1 MEKQNGGESTGK
13 VRLRGPRFSWTVW
26 ANQADPRLGKKN
38 TLHRIHT
45 LLVVQPNTTGAL
57 PNI

>member
-26 ANQADPRLGKKN
+26 ANQADPRLGKK
-38 TLHRIHT
+38 TLSIEFTRY
-45 LLVVQPNTTGAL
+45 
-57 PNI
+57 